1 MTEPQTKTC
10 RVCKK
15 AFMVQRRHAATCSP
29 RCRQRFNRHPHW
41 YPESVTVS
49 ATTPPGRRKRRK
61 SSQKTFVHQGAIVAK
76 TNESVTSGRNQNEPP
91 RGRVP
96 VTLSD
101 APRATI
107 VIGKLKVVPD
117 AKWSGM
123 WRVQYREGALS
134 DMVNLSR
141 AKDAAL
147 NQLQ

>member
-1 MTEPQTKTC
+1 
-10 RVCKK
+10 
-15 AFMVQRRHAATCSP
+15 
-29 RCRQRFNRHPHW
+29 
-41 YPESVTVS
+41 VTVPALEHEAYGS

-76 TNESVTSGRNQNEPP
+76 TNESVISGRSQNEPP

-96 VTLSD
+96 VALSD
-101 APRATI
+101 APRATVTSRRPI

-123 WRVQYREGALS
+123 WRVQYRDGALS